1 MKKIDADH
9 IQYNSRIK
17 NMLLLKEDNEN
28 IDMVSDV
35 SSFNIK
41 KAFKKFPVK

>member
-1 MKKIDADH
+1 
-9 IQYNSRIK
+9 
-17 NMLLLKEDNEN
+17 MLLLKEDNEN

-35 SSFNIK
+35 SSLNIK